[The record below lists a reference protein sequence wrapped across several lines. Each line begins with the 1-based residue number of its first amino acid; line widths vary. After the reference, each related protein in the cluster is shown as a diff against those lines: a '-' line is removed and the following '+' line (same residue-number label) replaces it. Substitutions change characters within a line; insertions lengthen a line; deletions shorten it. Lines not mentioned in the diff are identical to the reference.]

1 MATDPSLA
9 RRGLLGLLATAPLA
23 PALPAAAQPAPR
35 GTAPLATPPAV
46 SSLRLGRVTVHA
58 ISDGAFAGPL
68 AWWTGAPPAEIAA
81 RIRSFSGGDGQA
93 LRVNVTVWL
102 VDDGERLTLID
113 TGMPAGAF
121 PGLGRVPAG
130 LAALGATPE
139 RIGLVAV
146 THAHFDHIGGLLKD
160 GRAAYPNAEL
170 LVPRADVAHF
180 TDPARRSA
188 VPENARASY
197 DLTAAAVAAY
207 PRLQRIDG
215 DGRAITPFISTVDLA
230 GHTPGHTGYRISDG
244 GQSLLIVADALM
256 APALHPAREE
266 IGIAFEEDPAAARA
280 MRARLFPRAAED
292 QALIAATHMP
302 FPGIGRI
309 VRDGG
314 TLRWAV
320 DTFPQDS

>member
-1 MATDPSLA
+1 MTTKPAFD
-9 RRGLLGLLATAPLA
+9 RRGLLGLLAAAPLA
-23 PALPAAAQPAPR
+23 ASLPAAAQR
-35 GTAPLATPPAV
+35 GQTPLTPPPAI

-68 AWWTGAPPAEIAA
+68 AWWTGAPQAEIAD
-81 RIRSFSGGDGQA
+81 RIRAYSGGDGQA

-139 RIGLVAV
+139 RIGLVAA

-160 GRAAYPNAEL
+160 GRAVYPNAEL
-170 LVPRADVAHF
+170 LIPRADVAHF
-180 TDPARRSA
+180 TDPARRAA
-188 VPENARASY
+188 VPADARASY

-215 DGRAITPFISTVDLA
+215 DGRAITPYITTVDLA

-244 GQSLLIVADALM
+244 GQSLLIVADALF
-256 APALHPAREE
+256 APALHPARDDL
-266 IGIAFEEDPAAARA
+266 GIAFEEDPAAARA
-280 MRARLFPRAAED
+280 MRAKLFPRAAEE

-320 DTFPQDS
+320 DTFPQDG